1 MHIDIVILSL
11 IIDSFPL
18 SPQLLQQWMYK
29 QDLMNRYCGFDVCG
43 ILSLSECRYRTCA
56 RGISSKYILMCVLF
70 YTLFSDYYFS
80 VYK

>member
-1 MHIDIVILSL
+1 MHIDIVTLSL

-29 QDLMNRYCGFDVCG
+29 QDLMNRYCGFDVCA
-43 ILSLSECRYRTCA
+43 ILLLFECRYRTFAQGSAASTFDVCF
-56 RGISSKYILMCVLF
+56 ILQ
-70 YTLFSDYYFS
+70 TFSDYYFS